1 MWKTQRIT
9 EGCAILQREEKEVP
23 ALGGWW
29 LFGPASPLRMGAPP
43 FGAVVVLVLRVGGLR
58 PRGVPSALRASAC
71 AALPRL
77 SRARAPF
84 LQYSLNLITKLQ
96 RYGGGGCPL
105 SSLAE
110 HALRPTALRVSRPR
124 AKYARSV

>member
-1 MWKTQRIT
+1 MENSAT
-9 EGCAILQREEKEVP
+9 EREEAILQREEKEVP

-58 PRGVPSALRASAC
+58 LRGVPSALRASAC

-84 LQYSLNLITKLQ
+84 LEYSLNLITTLQ
-96 RYGGGGCPL
+96 RYGVGGCPRSAFAQKRTTAYRPSGL
-105 SSLAE
+105 SA
-110 HALRPTALRVSRPR
+110 
-124 AKYARSV
+124 

>member
-1 MWKTQRIT
+1 MENSAT
-9 EGCAILQREEKEVP
+9 EREEAILQREEKEVP

-84 LQYSLNLITKLQ
+84 FAVQPKSDNYTAAVW
-96 RYGGGGCPL
+96 RRWL
-105 SSLAE
+105 SSLF
-110 HALRPTALRVSRPR
+110 
-124 AKYARSV
+124 AR